1 MLLFAAATTTTTTTN
16 TAAAVVTLTVLVYC
30 TGGILYT
37 VYLYYGIVSCHGV
50 IVVCFVLSLIN
61 ARCSQI

>member
-1 MLLFAAATTTTTTTN
+1 MLLFAATTTTTTT
-16 TAAAVVTLTVLVYC
+16 TTTVAAVVALTVLVYC

-37 VYLYYGIVSCHGV
+37 VYLYYGIVSCHRV